1 MFSEHR
7 PPRAL
12 GALIGGALA
21 AWCFLLM
28 GLLLWRGLT
37 LDIDLAA
44 VFLYIVSGVFLGLGL
59 LFAYWTYG
67 CLTLKYHLDRNGL
80 TIHWGDIRQFIPMD
94 RIERLVPGRELPAP
108 KVTGLSWIGH
118 HIGHARVEGLGDVVV
133 YSTHGGHDDLLY
145 VVTAAQ
151 TYAITVEDE
160 VRFAE
165 ELQGHQKMGQMVSL
179 PQVAERTSLAA
190 LRFWHDPYAV
200 SLAMAAIAGF
210 AVMLSY
216 VFYSYPD
223 LSQTIEIPFPEM
235 QGITRVEDKEEL
247 LAIPMTGVGLL
258 AVNLVLGFALHAWER
273 AVGYMLFLAG
283 LSAQII
289 LLAAAIIVL
298 ADN

>member
-12 GALIGGALA
+12 GVIIGCALA
-21 AWCFLLM
+21 GWCFLLV
-28 GLLLWRGLT
+28 GLLLWRGLE
-37 LDIDLAA
+37 LGVDLAA
-44 VFLYIVSGVFLGLGL
+44 VLLYIVAGVFLALGL

-67 CLTLKYHLDRNGL
+67 CMTLKYHLDRNGL
-80 TIHWGDIRQFIPMD
+80 TIHWGDIRQLIPMD
-94 RIERLVPGRELPAP
+94 RIQRLVPGRELPAP
-108 KVTGLSWIGH
+108 RVGGLSWIGH
-118 HIGHARVEGLGDVVV
+118 HVGHAAVEGLGDVVV
-133 YSTHGGHDDLLY
+133 YSTHGGRDDLLY
-145 VVTAAQ
+145 IVTAAQ

-179 PQVAERTSLAA
+179 PQVAERTSLAS

-216 VFYSYPD
+216 VFYNYPD
-223 LSQTIEIPFPEM
+223 LSPTIEIPFPDLE
-235 QGITRVEDKEEL
+235 GVTRVEDKEEL
-247 LAIPMTGVGLL
+247 LSIPMTGVGLL
-258 AVNLVLGFALHAWER
+258 AVNLVLGFVLHAWER
-273 AVGYMLFLAG
+273 AVGYMLFMAG
-283 LSAQII
+283 LCAQII

-298 ADN
+298 QQ